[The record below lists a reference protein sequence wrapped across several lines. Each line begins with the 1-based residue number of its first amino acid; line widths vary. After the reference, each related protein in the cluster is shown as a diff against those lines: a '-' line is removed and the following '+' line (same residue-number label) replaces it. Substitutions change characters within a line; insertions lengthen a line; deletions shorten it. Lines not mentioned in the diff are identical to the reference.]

1 MLYAKIQT
9 IQRTEQF
16 SLSFLELNAPAVR
29 SALEVRKNLFIC
41 TAMKVYNDLNNLP
54 EFKNAVVTIGSFDGV
69 HQGHQK
75 IIEKVNQL
83 ARNID
88 GESVLITFHPHPRLV
103 VYPNSGDLQLLT
115 SIDEKVDLLERYGL
129 DNVVVVPFTVEF
141 SQQSADEYIQKFL
154 VEKFHPR
161 YIVIGYDH
169 RFGLGRQ
176 GDVNYLKWHGPQ
188 EGFEVITIEKQEVE
202 DIAVSSTKIRRAL
215 ENADI
220 ETATRLLNHYFTL
233 TGTVVHGQ
241 RIGASL
247 GFPTANLDITQKH
260 KLIPPTGIYAVFVQ
274 HQKER
279 YGGMLYIGNRPT
291 LREHNNRTIEVNIFD
306 FNKNIYGDKL
316 RLEIVAHL
324 REDREFEHFEALSR
338 QLKEDKKKTQQL
350 LLKKEQAAAK
360 KKRKQPNVAVVIL
373 NFNGR
378 LYLERFLPSVLAS
391 TYSNFEVYVA
401 DNGSSDA
408 SLDFLEK
415 RCPEVKSIDLGHNY
429 GFAAGYN
436 EALRQ
441 IGADYYI
448 LLNSDVEVTPGW
460 IEPVIEL
467 MERDPKVAACQ
478 PKIKSYLQKDTF
490 EYAGGAGG
498 WIDTLGYPFC
508 RGRILSHMEIDSG
521 QYDNTQEIFWAS
533 GAALF
538 IRARLFHAIGGF
550 DPDYFAHYEEIDLC
564 WRLKR
569 AGYKIMARPR
579 SVVYH
584 VGGGTLT
591 YNTPFKTYLN
601 FRNTLFTILKN
612 ESRERLLWLL
622 PLRLM
627 LDALAAGLFLVQ
639 GKWRHIQSI
648 IKAHWTFFP
657 HIPKTMR
664 KRRQNEEL
672 IDKVSIQPHANLA
685 GRYSGS
691 IVWQFYV
698 RGKRT
703 FRQLG

>member
-1 MLYAKIQT
+1 
-9 IQRTEQF
+9 
-16 SLSFLELNAPAVR
+16 
-29 SALEVRKNLFIC
+29 
-41 TAMKVYNDLNNLP
+41 MKVYNDLNNLP
-54 EFKNAVVTIGSFDGV
+54 EFKNAVITIGSFDGV
-69 HQGHQK
+69 HHGHQK

-88 GESVLITFHPHPRLV
+88 GESVLITFHPHPRMV
-103 VYPNSGDLQLLT
+103 VYPKSDDLQLLT
-115 SIDEKVDLLERYGL
+115 SIDEKVDLLERYGV
-129 DNVVVVPFTVEF
+129 DNVVVAPFTVEF
-141 SQQSADEYIQKFL
+141 SQQSADEYIRKFL
-154 VEKFHPR
+154 LEKFNPR

-169 RFGLGRQ
+169 RFGVGRQ
-176 GDVNYLKWHGPQ
+176 GDINYLKWHGQ
-188 EGFEVITIEKQEVE
+188 KEGFEVITIEKQEVE

-220 ETATRLLNHYFTL
+220 QTATRLLNHYFTL

-247 GFPTANLDITQKH
+247 GFPTANLEITQKH
-260 KLIPPTGIYAVFVQ
+260 KLIPPTGIYAVHVL
-274 HQKER
+274 HRKER

-291 LREHNNRTIEVNIFD
+291 LRDHHNRTIEVNIFD
-306 FNKNIYGDKL
+306 FDKNIYGDKL

-324 REDREFEHFEALSR
+324 REDKAFEHFEALSE
-338 QLKEDKKKTQQL
+338 QLKKDKKKARQL
-350 LLKKEQAAAK
+350 LRTTEQAMGK
-360 KKRKQPNVAVVIL
+360 KKMNHPSVAVVIL

-378 LYLERFLPSVLAS
+378 RYLEKFLPSVLAC
-391 TYSNFEVYVA
+391 TYPNFKIYVA

-408 SLDFLEK
+408 SLELLETQY
-415 RCPEVKSIDLGHNY
+415 PEVERIELEHNY

-441 IGADYYI
+441 VDADYYV

-460 IEPVIEL
+460 IEPILEL
-467 MERDPKVAACQ
+467 MERDLTIAACQ
-478 PKIKSYLQKDTF
+478 PKIKSYLHKDTF

-508 RGRILSHMEIDSG
+508 RGRILSHMERDKG
-521 QYDNTQEIFWAS
+521 QYDSTQEIFWAS

-538 IRARLFHAIGGF
+538 IRGPLFHAIGGF

-601 FRNTLFTILKN
+601 FRNTLYTILKN
-612 ESRERLLWLL
+612 EPRKRLLWLL
-622 PLRLM
+622 PLRLL
-627 LDALAAGLFLVQ
+627 LDGLAAGLFLVQ

-672 IDKVSIQPHANLA
+672 IQKVSILPEANLA
-685 GRYSGS
+685 GRYEGS
-691 IVWQFYV
+691 IIWQFYAL
-698 RGKRT
+698 GKRV